1 MEGQGSALFGIG
13 MAEGDNKASEAAE
26 RAIQSPLL
34 EAQIKGAKS
43 AIINVTGGATMSA
56 YDASEAVE
64 FIRNAAGNDIDIIF
78 GVAINDKIGDSCI
91 VSVIATGFD
100 LPKPESIPSDGP
112 AAEKSPVINSAP
124 VSGVVASSDD
134 DDISFGGESSD
145 DDDNI
150 IPSFF
155 TRN

>member
-1 MEGQGSALFGIG
+1 M
-13 MAEGDNKASEAAE
+13 
-26 RAIQSPLL
+26 
-34 EAQIKGAKS
+34 
-43 AIINVTGGATMSA
+43 
-56 YDASEAVE
+56 
-64 FIRNAAGNDIDIIF
+64 IRL
-78 GVAINDKIGDSCI
+78 
-91 VSVIATGFD
+91 VI
-100 LPKPESIPSDGP
+100 PESIPSDGP